1 MSIFNKDMTLGTISD
16 SYTSTITILYKGKQ
30 DLRTETELHTTTFKM
45 FTSIYIN
52 INIIVVNIPPR
63 HDLAK
68 DSKTNLA
75 IQAYNVKLN
84 KTAKSFRHVTSVEV
98 VSNRI
103 YFTKHSLHL
112 NSIGKELLAKLIA
125 TQTDELI
132 NNIYKTEPVIA
143 LN

>member
-1 MSIFNKDMTLGTISD
+1 MSIFNKDMPLGTISD
-16 SYTSTITILYKGKQ
+16 SYTSTITILYKEKQ
-30 DLRTETELHTTTFKM
+30 DHKTETELQTTTFKY
-45 FTSIYIN
+45 SLQYIN

-63 HDLAK
+63 HDIAK

-75 IQAYNVKLN
+75 IQAHNVKLS
-84 KTAKSFRHVTSVEV
+84 KTAKSIRHVTLVEMA
-98 VSNRI
+98 SNRK

-125 TQTDELI
+125 TQTDKLI